1 MLYIHFYI
9 SIHLDLFISALLCP
23 YVNKVG
29 GPNFSQQYDWL
40 RLIILL
46 TESDLPVTS
55 IARNSSCWTW

>member
-29 GPNFSQQYDWL
+29 GPNFSQQYD
-40 RLIILL
+40 
-46 TESDLPVTS
+46 
-55 IARNSSCWTW
+55 